1 MTLNSFF
8 LQGSSNE
15 QFLIQDIINE
25 QLKIYGIEV
34 YYLPRKMFS
43 TDNILNEVSASKFD
57 DSFLIEAYLDNFEGY
72 APGSDIMSKFG
83 LRLKNEINLVLSRER
98 FEEFIVPFLGAAKN
112 VSENENLS
120 NYEFSITSRPREGDL
135 IYFPLGERLFE
146 IKRVEAEQP
155 FYQLGKTYVYELNC
169 ELYEYENDQIDVGV
183 DEVDRSVEDE
193 GYITT
198 INLLSQ
204 EGQTA
209 TATVSI
215 TPSTGGIN
223 RVDIINGGT
232 GFTSVPTLVVDP
244 PGSGGGPPS
253 GDTAQLEAVI
263 SNGSISQVYILN
275 SGTNYS
281 AVNAPSITISG
292 GGGGGASLEASI
304 NQNGRSLQ
312 SVTLTNGGI
321 GYETGPEVTVTP
333 LQPQGSG
340 FQFITTLDNSGS
352 VSSIKMING
361 GTDIANGD
369 TVSTTVSS
377 PTVGIGTFIYNET
390 VTGSV
395 SGNTAT
401 VRSYDIDDT
410 TAIGTKKLLV
420 VNTTGPFNSNE
431 VITGS
436 KSGARFRTISYND
449 NSINDPYDFNEQ
461 FETEADGILDFTE
474 TNPFG
479 TY

>member
-1 MTLNSFF
+1 MTLNSYF

-15 QFLIQDIINE
+15 QFLIQDIVNE

-83 LRLKNEINLVLSRER
+83 LRLKNEINLILSRER
-98 FEEFIVPFLGAAKN
+98 FEEFIVPFLGAAKTVADLN
-112 VSENENLS
+112 SS
-120 NYEFSITSRPREGDL
+120 DYEFSITGRPREGDL

-169 ELYEYENDQIDVGV
+169 ELYEYENDEINVGV
-183 DEVDRSVEDE
+183 DAVDRSVEDE

-198 INLLSQ
+198 INLLPQ

-223 RVDIINGGT
+223 RVDIVNGGN

-244 PGSGGGPPS
+244 PGPAGGPPS

-281 AVNAPSITISG
+281 AVDAPSITISG
-292 GGGGGASLEASI
+292 GGGAGASLEASI

-333 LQPQGSG
+333 VQPQGSG

-361 GTDIANGD
+361 GTNIANGD

-395 SGNTAT
+395 TGNTAT
-401 VRSYDIDDT
+401 VRDYQIDT
-410 TAIGTKKLLV
+410 TTKKLLV
-420 VNTTGPFNSNE
+420 ANITGSFAANE
-431 VITGS
+431 VIVGS
-436 KSGARFRTISYND
+436 ESGARFRSTTFDD
-449 NSINDPYDFNEQ
+449 NSVNDPYDFNQE

-479 TY
+479 VY